1 MAYKLTGTY
10 LAHCDCRQ
18 VCPCAVDEPPTGR
31 DGTCHGLIVASI
43 GNGDLDGTD
52 VSGVNV
58 ALAYSA
64 PGKLSAGDLNM
75 GLVVDKGASD
85 EQTAALERIF
95 KGEEGGMFG
104 EFGALTSKWLGVERA
119 AIAFSDGDEP
129 SAKIDDTDVKFE
141 AIRDPEGKKTTV
153 SNAPFGL
160 APVFTLGKSSGT
172 SGLFGD
178 SFEANYGEAAEFEW
192 AG

>member
-1 MAYKLTGTY
+1 MAYQLNGTY
-10 LAHCDCRQ
+10 VAHCDCRQ
-18 VCPCAVDEPPTGR
+18 VCPCAVDDQPTGR
-31 DGTCHGLIVASI
+31 DGQCHGLIVAGI
-43 GNGDLDGTD
+43 RDGNLDGTD
-52 VSGVNV
+52 VSGVSV

-64 PGKLSAGDLNM
+64 PGKISAGDLRM
-75 GLVVDKGASD
+75 GLVVDEGASD

-104 EFGALTSKWLGVERA
+104 EFGALTSEWLGLERA
-119 AIAFSDGDEP
+119 SIAFSDGDEP
-129 SAKIDDTDVKFE
+129 SAKIGDTDVTFE
-141 AIRDPEGKKTTV
+141 ATRDPEGNLTTV

-160 APVFTLGKSSGT
+160 APTFTLGKSSGS

-178 SFEANYGEAAEFEW
+178 SFEANYGEAAEFAW